1 MTNYQEQLKK
11 LEEEV
16 NNYSKNLIES
26 QLINPDQYRTSLQK
40 ANSLMAGSPKP
51 KDINPIIK
59 QIKNR
64 NLTFQEKKALI
75 FPELYPS
82 PPEDIYYQWVAPS
95 RLSIKRDKQWY
106 WTVGL
111 IIMFIIFIGV
121 LAKQFMLIAVV
132 LAFFFAIYVSASV
145 PAKDTVY
152 RLTKQGIEIG
162 EGESIEIYAWGQL
175 LEYAYYYKE
184 NQEVM
189 YVETILASPQRIQ
202 ILFSQEDRKNIQMIM
217 EAHLPYKP
225 PPKKQNWFMRWA
237 EGIYIPLHDFKALQ
251 EKIDR
256 YYDIK
261 YSEIIDQL
269 KKQGVIPA
277 DITIEDIRQA
287 ETIRNLK
294 LLDEIQKQQEEEAKR
309 ILGLK

>member
-1 MTNYQEQLKK
+1 MPNYKEQLKK
-11 LEEEV
+11 LNEQV
-16 NNYSKNLIES
+16 NEYSRGVIES
-26 QLINPDQYRTSLQK
+26 YLNPSQYQQSLRK
-40 ANSLMAGSPKP
+40 AQSLTAGSPKP
-51 KDINPIIK
+51 KDLNPIIK

-64 NLTFQEKKALI
+64 NLTLEEKKNLL
-75 FPELYPS
+75 FPDLYPS

-111 IIMFIIFIGV
+111 IVMFIVLIGV

-145 PAKDTVY
+145 PAKDSIY

-162 EGESIEIYAWGQL
+162 EGEGIEIYAWGQL
-175 LEYAYYYKE
+175 LDYAYYYKE

-189 YVETILASPQRIQ
+189 YVDTILASPQRIQ

-237 EGIYIPLHDFKALQ
+237 EGVYIPLHDFKALQ
-251 EKIDR
+251 EKIDK
-256 YYDIK
+256 YYDMK
-261 YSEIIDQL
+261 YSEIIAQL
-269 KKQGVIPA
+269 KKEGLIPE
-277 DITIEDIRQA
+277 DVTIEDIRQA

-294 LLDEIQKQQEEEAKR
+294 LLDEIQKQQEEEAKK
-309 ILGLK
+309 ILGLR